1 MKKILIIMG
10 VLGFFYSCTNDNI
23 QDLHPVSQN
32 ACDTTGVVVSFAND
46 ILPIMINSCGGND
59 NTCHQDDAS
68 SGGYGLAD
76 YTMVTASIVNSG
88 NDTGNPNAFIDCI
101 THSDPN
107 IADMPDGGGKLSDC
121 SIKKIQAWLNRGQ
134 LNN

>member
-10 VLGFFYSCTNDNI
+10 VLGFFFSCTNDNLE
-23 QDLHPVSQN
+23 DLHPATVNS
-32 ACDTTGVVVSFAND
+32 CDTTNVVVSFAND
-46 ILPIMINSCGGND
+46 ILPIMINSCGGD
-59 NTCHQDDAS
+59 RSVCHQTDAS
-68 SGGYGLAD
+68 MGGYGLAD
-76 YTMVTASIVNSG
+76 YTMVTATIVNAG
-88 NDTGNPNAFIDCI
+88 NDLSNPNAFIDCI

-107 IADMPDGGGKLSDC
+107 IANMPDGGGKLSDC